1 MWMKK
6 GCRSVFSCC
15 SYGAYV
21 GTGKCPNIRCCEEKG
36 LDGCYECNEI
46 MSCTKGFYTPDN
58 DGAAASKAQAL
69 FIKKYGKEAFLK
81 AHDTLHQKY
90 SFEKT
95 QEILGQ
101 NVEEGLRI
109 LEESMNCAGN
119 DGNE

>member
-1 MWMKK
+1 MK
-6 GCRSVFSCC
+6 
-15 SYGAYV
+15 
-21 GTGKCPNIRCCEEKG
+21 
-36 LDGCYECNEI
+36 
-46 MSCTKGFYTPDN
+46 KGFYTPDN

-69 FIKKYGKEAFLK
+69 FIKRHGKGDFLK

-90 SFEKT
+90 SFEKA

>member
-1 MWMKK
+1 MWMK
-6 GCRSVFSCC
+6 
-15 SYGAYV
+15 
-21 GTGKCPNIRCCEEKG
+21 
-36 LDGCYECNEI
+36 
-46 MSCTKGFYTPDN
+46 KGFYTPDN
-58 DGAAASKAQAL
+58 DGAATSKAQAL
-69 FIKKYGKEAFLK
+69 FIKKHGKEAFLK